1 MRYAQGKDSTAQP
14 DLLHMAMMAS
24 QLGMQNLA
32 TATIAAIDEMDQL
45 DEQAGFSEISLN
57 GSSRHCLQLL
67 APVLRDLSQAKSPG
81 WLSLIDP
88 PLPISQKWL
97 RASGLDPQRIL
108 IIRSRRGMDTLKLCC
123 EILELGYSHTVVSWL
138 PTSAHNAL
146 LDRAAHAG
154 HCASLNIRMGGQA

>member
-1 MRYAQGKDSTAQP
+1 MRYAQSKGSAVQP
-14 DLLHMAMMAS
+14 DLLHKAMMS
-24 QLGMQNLA
+24 TQLGMQSLV
-32 TATIAAIDEMDQL
+32 AAVVPTLDEV

-57 GSSRHCLQLL
+57 GSPRHCLQLL
-67 APVLRDLSQAKSPG
+67 APVLRELSQADSPG

-138 PTSAHNAL
+138 PTPAHNYL
-146 LDRAAHAG
+146 LDKAAHAG
-154 HCASLNIRMGGQA
+154 HCASLNIRMKAQA

>member
-1 MRYAQGKDSTAQP
+1 MRYVQSKGSAVQP
-14 DLLHMAMMAS
+14 ELLHKALMS
-24 QLGMQNLA
+24 TRLGMQSLVA
-32 TATIAAIDEMDQL
+32 TVMPTLDEV

-57 GSSRHCLQLL
+57 GSPRHCLQLL
-67 APVLRDLSQAKSPG
+67 APVLRDLSQADSPG

-108 IIRSRRGMDTLKLCC
+108 IIRSKLGMDTLKLCC

-138 PTSAHNAL
+138 PTSTHNHL
-146 LDRAAHAG
+146 LDKAAHTG
-154 HCASLNIRMGGQA
+154 HCASLNIRMGVQAQ

>member
-1 MRYAQGKDSTAQP
+1 MRYARSKGSMQQA
-14 DLLHMAMMAS
+14 DLLHNAMMAS
-24 QLGMQNLA
+24 QLGMQSLI
-32 TATIAAIDEMDQL
+32 TAPVSPDEADDQV
-45 DEQAGFSEISLN
+45 GSSEICLN
-57 GSSRHCLQLL
+57 GSPRQCLQLL
-67 APVLRDLSQAKSPG
+67 APVLRDLSQANSPG

-138 PTSAHNAL
+138 PTSAHNQM
-146 LDRAAHAG
+146 LDRAAQSG
-154 HCASLNIRMGGQA
+154 HCASLNIRMGSQA